1 MLSNLLPGDQNQ
13 QETESTI
20 TAVGM
25 LFDAYVEMETGDEN
39 IAKSLP
45 AKTLNYAHKYKF
57 RNKRQC
63 HLVYVF
69 KRLP

>member
-1 MLSNLLPGDQNQ
+1 MLSHLLPDDQNQ

-25 LFDAYVEMETGDEN
+25 LFDGYVEMETGDEN

-45 AKTLNYAHKYKF
+45 AKTLNYAHRYKF
-57 RNKRQC
+57 RNKKAISLGIC
-63 HLVYVF
+63 I
-69 KRLP
+69 